1 MFTPIVP
8 PWPPERLKHFHRGL
22 EHRLCVVKL
31 SRLVVLQILIFSNF
45 DDAMRGVAA
54 ITQATGSQL
63 ESLRSTAKKLGA
75 TTSYSASEVASL
87 MTELG
92 RAGFKPEQIERM
104 TAAVMNMARATGT
117 DATQASGIMAATIRQ
132 FGMEAGDAT
141 RVADGLTAAANK
153 SFNTVESLGEALSYA
168 GPVAA
173 DANMS
178 LDGLHRRRRANL
190 LRQQAGMGNLPRLLT
205 ANQSAGGA
213 KNAAALLSLPFV
225 FKPFMQD
232 GHLDHLAFVLPFQK
246 LSRRRQPRTPVAE
259 CVGFAT

>member
-1 MFTPIVP
+1 MMPCEA
-8 PWPPERLKHFHRGL
+8 WPR
-22 EHRLCVVKL
+22 
-31 SRLVVLQILIFSNF
+31 SR
-45 DDAMRGVAA
+45 RRP
-54 ITQATGSQL
+54 GSQL
-63 ESLRSTAKKLGA
+63 ESLRNTAKKLGA

-92 RAGFKPEQIERM
+92 RAGFKPDQIERM

-178 LDGLHRRRRANL
+178 LEETLAILGTLGNVGI
-190 LRQQAGMGNLPRLLT
+190 QGSEAGTAMRRLLT
-205 ANQSAGGA
+205 TQRGGITRSFKDVFRRATKDVGQRSLAGRHPG
-213 KNAAALLSLPFV
+213 
-225 FKPFMQD
+225 
-232 GHLDHLAFVLPFQK
+232 
-246 LSRRRQPRTPVAE
+246 
-259 CVGFAT
+259 